1 MRPGR
6 RGSPYLPPGLRGVS
20 VRSLRCGGLR
30 TLRKS
35 SRWLAAAAFA
45 AVAGEAMAQSAEG
58 QPPPSETA
66 AAGAIVYP
74 PSFFAQYRP
83 VTAMDMIQR
92 LPGFTFAKGD
102 EVRGFGGAAGNVL
115 IDGERPS
122 TKSIALD
129 QLLGRIPVSSVE
141 RVELIRGGAP
151 GIDMQGQ
158 SVVANVIRRTTASSS
173 IAVQHLTKPYTNGF
187 VGIVPRVEGNL
198 RRGGLALDGLLS
210 WRKDQHTDTGDGILV
225 RRNAAGAILNAG
237 EFDSDVLSRILQAS
251 GAAEYRRS
259 VDVFRLNL
267 SGERND
273 IEREE
278 AALLADPSG
287 RFSERTRTTQRA
299 DKAEIGVDYQR
310 DIRPWL
316 DGQLIALKTFKGDR
330 LNSLSRTRSPSQQ
343 TNEDSTSGETIFRGV
358 LSAVRSDALR
368 FEGGGEAAFNYLDA
382 RSSLFVGGAPVA
394 LPSANVRIEESR
406 TEAFFTTTWKP
417 SARFSAEG
425 GVRWETST
433 IRQTGGAQQEKRLS
447 FPKPRLIL
455 SYAATPATQLRLR
468 LERTVGQ
475 LNFRDFAASAQV
487 EAGTVNAG
495 NPDLEPERAWL
506 AEVAVERR
514 FWNGGALV
522 LTLTH
527 SEVQQVVD
535 LIPIDGRFDAP
546 GNIGDGTRDEAKLS
560 LTLPLER
567 FGLKRA
573 SVRFNGTWRRSSVT
587 DPVTGRN
594 RRISNQR
601 PFEGDFVITKSLPSL
616 NSSVSLEASH
626 FGYTETAYRISEVR
640 TTTETPLY
648 KLIWDWSARPDLTF
662 RFQIE
667 NFAPKRRV
675 RERVLFSGIRSANAV
690 NVREKRY
697 AEQAPFLMI
706 RVRKTF
712 AS

>member
-1 MRPGR
+1 M
-6 RGSPYLPPGLRGVS
+6 
-20 VRSLRCGGLR
+20 RSLACGRLLSPRSG
-30 TLRKS
+30 
-35 SRWLAAAAFA
+35 SRWLAVAAFA
-45 AVAGEAMAQSAEG
+45 AIAGEAAAQSVGEE
-58 QPPPSETA
+58 PPPAEVA
-66 AAGAIVYP
+66 ASGAIVYP

-83 VTAMDMIQR
+83 LTAMDMIQR
-92 LPGFTFAKGD
+92 LPGFNFSKGD
-102 EVRGFGGAAGNVL
+102 DVRGFGGAAGNVL

-122 TKSIALD
+122 AKSVALD

-141 RVELIRGGAP
+141 RIELIRGGAP

-158 SVVANVIRRTTASSS
+158 SVVANVVRKTTASSTFA
-173 IAVQHLTKPYTNGF
+173 IQNLTKPYSNGF
-187 VGIVPRVEGNL
+187 VGLVPRIEGTL
-198 RRGGLALDGLLS
+198 RSGGLSLDGQLAL
-210 WRKDQHTDTGDGILV
+210 RKDQHTDTGDGVLV
-225 RRNAAGAILNAG
+225 RRNAAGAVLNAG
-237 EFDSDVLSRILQAS
+237 EFDSDVLSKVIQAS
-251 GAAEYRRS
+251 GTAEYRRTRDA
-259 VDVFRLNL
+259 VRLNL

-273 IEREE
+273 TEREE
-278 AALLADPSG
+278 AALLAEPAG

-299 DKAEIGVDYQR
+299 DKAEVGVDYQR
-310 DIRPWL
+310 DLNSWL
-316 DGQLIALKTFKGDR
+316 NGQVIALKTFKADR
-330 LNSLSRTRSPSQQ
+330 LNSLARTRAPSQL
-343 TNEDSTSGETIFRGV
+343 TNEDSTSGETILRGV

-382 RSSLFVGGAPVA
+382 RSSLVVGGAPVA
-394 LPSANVRIEESR
+394 LPSANVRVEESR
-406 TEAFFTTTWKP
+406 AEGFFTATWKAN
-417 SARFSAEG
+417 ARFSAEAG
-425 GVRWETST
+425 LRWETST
-433 IRQTGGAQQEKRLS
+433 IRQTGGANQEKRLS

-495 NPDLEPERAWL
+495 NPDLVPERAWL

-522 LTLTH
+522 LTLIH
-527 SEVQQVVD
+527 SEVQEVVD
-535 LIPIDGRFDAP
+535 LIPIAGRFDAP

-567 FGLKRA
+567 LGVKGA

-587 DPVTGRN
+587 DPVTGVK

-601 PFEGDFVITKSLPSL
+601 PFEGDFVLTKSLPSL
-616 NSSVSLEASH
+616 NSSVSFEATH
-626 FGYTETAYRISEVR
+626 FGYVETAYRISEIR

-648 KLIWDWSARPDLTF
+648 KLIWDWTARPDLIF

-667 NFAPKRRV
+667 NAIGKRRV
-675 RERVLFSGIRSANAV
+675 RERVLFSGARSANALSL
-690 NVREKRY
+690 REKRY
-697 AEQAPFLMI
+697 AEQSPFLMI